1 MNPAKACTAVYINQD
16 RDAHGSGRRGLI
28 LQANLDDHKNQI
40 HELFS
45 KGLTGL
51 EEFEI
56 STSYSCGDH
65 IFGGIDYI
73 QFTFYCY
80 YTIRAADQVNLDEL
94 MEQAI
99 AKLPD
104 LNLGLTHHITHYSD
118 DLSGEGILGKCS
130 NCKGRGSLT
139 SYSDYRA
146 DVDYDCPACNGHGR
160 KLNVESN
167 EQQTSIPV
175 G

>member
-65 IFGGIDYI
+65 IFGGTDYI

>member
-1 MNPAKACTAVYINQD
+1 MNLAKACTAVYINQD
-16 RDAHGSGRRGLI
+16 RDSHGSGRRDLI
-28 LQANLDDHKNQI
+28 LQASLDDHKNQI

-45 KGLTGL
+45 KGLTEL
-51 EEFEI
+51 DEI
-56 STSYSCGDH
+56 EVSTSWSCGDH
-65 IFGGIDYI
+65 IFGGTDYI

-99 AKLPD
+99 AKLPE
-104 LNLGLTHHITHYSD
+104 LNLGLTHHLTHYSD
-118 DLSGEGILGKCS
+118 ELSGEGILGP
-130 NCKGRGSLT
+130 CKRCRGIGSLT
-139 SYSDYRA
+139 EYSSYRA
-146 DVDYDCPACNGHGR
+146 DVEYDCPECGGHGK